1 MKKNLTLETITT
13 IDRADMLG
21 RVMSMPQHFREAVQ
35 RASSANVDLKPEPIR
50 NIVIAGMGGSAIGGE
65 LVKSLTYNHL
75 PVPLTVCRSY
85 NLPHFVNRHTLVIV
99 SSYSGNT
106 EETLSACGQAL
117 QREAQVV
124 CITSGGKIG
133 DMAAANQLPRFSL
146 PSGYPP
152 RSALVHL
159 VVPILKTLQ
168 ACHCID
174 DPAADI
180 DEAIALLE
188 KLAQRYRPQNDEPE
202 NSARQLAHALTE
214 RLPLIYAAEI
224 YEAVAWRW
232 KEQFCEN
239 SEILSWYNA
248 FPELNHNELVG
259 WGLRREMDQ
268 RFQVIYLSDQRATSV
283 EIHPRVRARMELTQ
297 SLIEKSSTA
306 VISVA
311 SEGKSL
317 LARFFSLIFL
327 GDMVSVYLAV
337 LNGVDPTPVV
347 KIEHLKRQMAKISAA

>member
-1 MKKNLTLETITT
+1 MKKNLTPETITS

-21 RVMSMPQHFREAVQ
+21 RVMSMPQHFHEAVQ
-35 RASSANVDLKPEPIR
+35 RAASAPVELKPEPIR

-65 LVKSLTYNHL
+65 LVKSLTYNQL

-85 NLPHFVNRHTLVIV
+85 NLPNFVNRHTLVIV

-106 EETLSACGQAL
+106 EETLSAFEQAL
-117 QREAQVV
+117 QREAQIV

-133 DMAAANQLPRFSL
+133 DVAAANHLPRFSL

-152 RSALVHL
+152 RSALAHL

-168 ACHCID
+168 ACRFIG

-180 DEAIALLE
+180 HEAIALLE
-188 KLAQRYRPQNDEPE
+188 KLAQRYRPQNAEPD
-202 NSARQLAHALTE
+202 NFAKHLAHALMK

-224 YEAVAWRW
+224 YEALAWRW

-239 SEILSWYNA
+239 SEILSWHYA

-268 RFQVIYLSDQRATSV
+268 RFQVIYLSDQHATPI
-283 EIHPRVRARMELTQ
+283 EIHPRVHARMELTQ
-297 SLIEKSSTA
+297 SVIEKSSAA

-327 GDMVSVYLAV
+327 GDMASVYLAV
-337 LNGVDPTPVV
+337 LNGVDPTPVA
-347 KIEHLKRQMAKISAA
+347 KIDHLKSQMAKISEA